1 MARHGSGEVIALDS
15 VREQPF
21 GPAQATMVP
30 EPSLRDY
37 LDVVLKWRWLIVASF
52 VVALAVSAAIVWRM
66 PRIYRAVATLELSPN
81 APRYLGTGVQDVAET
96 GSNFYWQTKEFFE
109 TQYQVIRSR
118 AVSQRVIDELG
129 LATDASFLGI
139 DKIDDPKERAAA
151 MARADPA
158 SRLQALV
165 QVEPV
170 KDSRIARL
178 TVEDTSPERATRLA
192 NALAAA
198 YIEQNLERKLDLTR
212 AATHWLSDQ
221 LDDLRGK
228 LETSELEL
236 HDFKRRND
244 ILAKSFEDRQ
254 AIVSRKLIEFNDTL
268 TKVSIRRAEIE
279 SRGRILEVARQRF
292 EKGDTTA
299 LDAIPG
305 VAKSQAVSALRMRML
320 ALDEELAAA
329 RERYLE
335 KHPTRVEL
343 ESKLVEVRDALAVEV
358 QKVLLA
364 ASYEASE
371 AIETEKNLRALIVG
385 TERESLALNEHEP
398 DYAKLKREQ
407 EQNERLFS
415 LVLQRLKDAELTGML
430 RTNSIQVLDAAL
442 VPKAPVKPN
451 RRAILFV
458 SGLLGLLAGL
468 GLAFLFEFLDN
479 TVKTHEDVEQ
489 VLGLP
494 FLGIVPRMRPP
505 EKGLSDVDKARDRD
519 MYVFNRPKSSV
530 AECIR
535 SVRTN
540 LLFMTPDKPLKRLL
554 VTSSSPRE
562 GKTTVAT
569 NTAIA
574 MAQSGSRTLLVDTDM
589 RRPRIHRAFGL
600 SNDVGISSVIMGLAK
615 LDEAVRETQVANL
628 FVLPCGPIPPNPA
641 ELIHTARFKQLLQE
655 MDGRFDRIIF
665 DSPPVGAVADAL
677 ILASVTDGV
686 VMVCKAGKTLRAHA
700 ERTKVSLQDVNARL
714 FGVVVND
721 LDIETRSYGSYY
733 YYQRYGY
740 YYGEKQADSSQG

>member
-1 MARHGSGEVIALDS
+1 M
-15 VREQPF
+15 
-21 GPAQATMVP
+21 GPPPAPGGV

-37 LDVVLKWRWLIVASF
+37 LDVVLKWRWLIVAAF
-52 VVALAVSAAIVWRM
+52 VVSVGVAAALVYRM
-66 PRIYRAVATLELSPN
+66 PRIYRAMATIELSPN
-81 APRYLGTGVQDVAET
+81 APRYLGNGVQDVAET

-118 AVSQRVIDELG
+118 AVAQRVVDELG
-129 LATDASFLGI
+129 LATDAAFLGLE
-139 DKIDDPKERAAA
+139 KVADPKERAAA

-158 SRLQALV
+158 GKLQAMIN
-165 QVEPV
+165 VEPV

-178 TVEDTSPERATRLA
+178 TIDDTDPERATRLT
-192 NALAAA
+192 NALADA

-212 AATHWLSDQ
+212 AATQWLSDQ
-221 LDDLRGK
+221 LDDLRVK
-228 LETSELEL
+228 LETSEVEL

-268 TKVSIRRAEIE
+268 TRISIHRAELE
-279 SRGRILEVARQRF
+279 SRAKVLEDARKRVAQ
-292 EKGDTTA
+292 GDTAA
-299 LDAIPG
+299 LDAVPS
-305 VAKSQAVSALRMRML
+305 VAKSPAVGALRLRL
-320 ALDEELAAA
+320 LTLDEELAAA
-329 RERYLE
+329 RGRYLE
-335 KHPTRVEL
+335 KHPARIEL
-343 ESKLVEVRDALAVEV
+343 ESKVVEVRQALDTEV
-358 QKVLLA
+358 RKVLLA
-364 ASYEASE
+364 AQFEASE
-371 AIETEKNLRALIVG
+371 AEQTEKNLRSLIAG
-385 TERESLALNEHEP
+385 TEREALALNEHEP

-407 EQNERLFS
+407 EQNQRLFS

-451 RRAILFV
+451 RKAILLV
-458 SGLLGLLAGL
+458 AGVMGLLVGL
-468 GLAFLFEFLDN
+468 GLAFLFEYLDN
-479 TVKTHEDVEQ
+479 TVKTHDDVEQ

-494 FLGIVPRMRPP
+494 FLGIVPRMRVP
-505 EKGLSDVDKARDRD
+505 EKGLSELEQARYHD
-519 MYVFNRPKSSV
+519 MYVFRKPKSSV

-554 VTSSSPRE
+554 VTSSNPRE

-589 RRPRIHRAFGL
+589 RRPRIHRAFGMP
-600 SNDVGISSVIMGLAK
+600 NDVGISSVIMGQVK
-615 LDEAVRETQVANL
+615 LEDAVRETPVPNL

-655 MDGRFDRIIF
+655 FDGRYDRVIF

-686 VMVCKAGKTLRAHA
+686 VMVCKAGKTLREHA
-700 ERTKVSLQDVNARL
+700 ERTRVSLEDVNARL
-714 FGVVVND
+714 FGVVIND
-721 LDIETRSYGSYY
+721 LDIEKRSYGSYY

-740 YYGEKQADSSQG
+740 YYGEKQDEAAEA

>member
-1 MARHGSGEVIALDS
+1 MARRSSGEVIALDQ
-15 VREQPF
+15 VREQRL
-21 GPAQATMVP
+21 GPPPAPGVT
-30 EPSLRDY
+30 EPTLRDY
-37 LDVVLKWRWLIVASF
+37 LDVVLKWRWLIVAAF
-52 VVALAVSAAIVWRM
+52 VVSVAVAGAFAYRM

-81 APRYLGTGVQDVAET
+81 APRYLGNGVQDVAET

-118 AVSQRVIDELG
+118 AVAQRVVDELG
-129 LATDASFLGI
+129 LATDAAFLGVE
-139 DKIDDPKERAAA
+139 KIADPAERAAI

-158 SRLQALV
+158 GRLQGMIN
-165 QVEPV
+165 VEPV

-178 TVEDTSPERATRLA
+178 MIEDTDPERATRLT
-192 NALAAA
+192 NALADA

-212 AATHWLSDQ
+212 AATQWLSDQ
-221 LDDLRGK
+221 LDDLRVK
-228 LETSELEL
+228 LESSELEL

-254 AIVSRKLIEFNDTL
+254 AIVSRKLVEFNDTL
-268 TKVSIRRAEIE
+268 TRISIHRAELE
-279 SRGRILEVARQRF
+279 SRARVLEEARQRVA
-292 EKGDTTA
+292 EGDTAA
-299 LDAIPG
+299 LDAVPA
-305 VAKSQAVSALRMRML
+305 VAKSAAVGALRLRL
-320 ALDEELAAA
+320 LSLEEELAAA
-329 RERYLE
+329 RERYLD
-335 KHPTRVEL
+335 KHPARIEL
-343 ESKLVEVRDALAVEV
+343 ESKVVEVKQALDTEV
-358 QKVLLA
+358 RKVLLA
-364 ASYEASE
+364 AQFEASE
-371 AIETEKNLRALIVG
+371 AAQTEKNLRSLIAG
-385 TERESLALNEHEP
+385 TEREALALNEHEP

-407 EQNERLFS
+407 EQNQRLFS

-451 RRAILFV
+451 RKAILLV
-458 SGLLGLLAGL
+458 AGIMGLLVGL

-479 TVKTHEDVEQ
+479 TIKTHDDVEQ

-494 FLGIVPRMRPP
+494 FLGIVPRMRE
-505 EKGLSDVDKARDRD
+505 EKGLSELEQARFHD
-519 MYVFNRPKSSV
+519 MYVFRKPKSSV

-540 LLFMTPDKPLKRLL
+540 LLFMTPEKPLKRLL

-574 MAQSGSRTLLVDTDM
+574 MAQAGSRTLLVDTDM
-589 RRPRIHRAFGL
+589 RRPRIHRAFGMP
-600 SNDVGISSVIMGLAK
+600 NDVGISSVIVGQVK
-615 LDEAVRETQVANL
+615 LEDAVRETAVPNL

-641 ELIHTARFKQLLQE
+641 EIIHTARFKQVLQE
-655 MDGRFDRIIF
+655 MDGRYDRVIF

-677 ILASVTDGV
+677 ILASLTDGV

-700 ERTKVSLQDVNARL
+700 ERTRVSLEDVNARL
-714 FGVVVND
+714 FGVVIND
-721 LDIETRSYGSYY
+721 LDIEKRSYGSYY

-740 YYGEKQADSSQG
+740 YYGEKQDEAEA